1 MNNKI
6 LKPLVFIGTLNEN
19 PLILEKYLQI
29 VDIPARWLVLL
40 GIGPTLINFIGLI
53 CGVVGAIL
61 IAFGVFFPAFV
72 LILIAGFA
80 DALDGAVARRRGV
93 ESDFGSFLDSVF
105 DRYVDISILLG
116 ILWYFALSDERLPA
130 LLASLAL
137 LGTVVT
143 SYVKAKA
150 ESLGIPRRSVGI
162 MNRPERIFVYLIG
175 LLFPGSLPF
184 LLWPLSVLANLTGI
198 HRIVFYARN
207 LSAANSLKSH
217 RLF

>member
-19 PLILEKYLQI
+19 PLILDKYLQI
-29 VDIPARWLVLL
+29 VDIPARLLVLL
-40 GIGPTLINFIGLI
+40 GIGPSLINFIGLI
-53 CGVVGAIL
+53 CGVVGGIF
-61 IAFGVFFPAFV
+61 IAYGLFFPAFA
-72 LILIAGFA
+72 LILIAGLA
-80 DALDGAVARRRGV
+80 DALDGAVARRMGV
-93 ESDFGSFLDSVF
+93 ESDLGSFLDSVF

-143 SYVKAKA
+143 SYAKAKG

-162 MNRPERIFVYLIG
+162 MNRLERICIYLIG
-175 LLFPGSLPF
+175 LLFPGSLPI
-184 LLWPLSVLANLTGI
+184 LLWPLSVMANLTGI
-198 HRIVFYARN
+198 HRIFFYARS
-207 LSAANSLKSH
+207 LSATNSLKSH
-217 RLF
+217 HLF